1 MRLAILEYTYIG
13 YTKDR
18 RIVKGQTSADTE
30 TAAINGLARIG
41 YQVVSISLVKS
52 FLPDLGN
59 FLKGTVKASELAMFS
74 RQLALLLE
82 SGLGIIQGLELLQSQ
97 TEEKE
102 LKKVLIEVIADL
114 RGGDPLSISLARH
127 PHVFS
132 TMYQK
137 MVAVGE
143 ETGGVELVLRGL
155 ASYIERESA
164 TRGKLKSAM
173 TYPAI
178 VAVVALLVMIVMVTV
193 VLPPLVG
200 MFTSLKGELP
210 ILTRIL
216 LGFVD
221 IVRDYGLYILMI
233 LLVLGFAGY
242 IYTRTPKGRYYR
254 DLVVLRLPL
263 MGRLILISDL
273 ARCCRSISV
282 LFKAGLPLPDIMT
295 LVAQSSGNQ
304 VIARA
309 FNSVEQ
315 DMLKG
320 EGLSMPMRKWKVFL
334 PLMVEMTKVGETTG
348 TLDTTLLTV
357 AENYE
362 IEAEN
367 KTQRIVSMIEPIM
380 TVAMGI
386 VVAFL
391 ALSIFMPL
399 YSSLSLIK

>member
-1 MRLAILEYTYIG
+1 
-13 YTKDR
+13 
-18 RIVKGQTSADTE
+18 
-30 TAAINGLARIG
+30 
-41 YQVVSISLVKS
+41 
-52 FLPDLGN
+52 
-59 FLKGTVKASELAMFS
+59 
-74 RQLALLLE
+74 
-82 SGLGIIQGLELLQSQ
+82 LLQSQ